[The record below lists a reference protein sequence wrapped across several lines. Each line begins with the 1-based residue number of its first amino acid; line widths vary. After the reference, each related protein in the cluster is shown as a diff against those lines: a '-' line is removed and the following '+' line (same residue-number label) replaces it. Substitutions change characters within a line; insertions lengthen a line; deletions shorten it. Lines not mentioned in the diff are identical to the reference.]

1 MQIQR
6 PPRGQA
12 WPGAGVCPESGV
24 FNLVC
29 STIWVFRFT
38 LVHLLVIWQC
48 PPGTEF
54 GDDLLQFNSFS
65 VHPVFQRTSGLRT
78 RNYIGLWFISVSILW
93 GRAPQKLLTKF
104 FKFLEII
111 LCPKNS
117 KIIFS
122 ILGLKIIQIDLI
134 WSQGYGK
141 TVFWRKTK
149 FKKFRFLYLENF
161 QNFFKI

>member
-12 WPGAGVCPESGV
+12 WP
-24 FNLVC
+24 
-29 STIWVFRFT
+29 WVRCLPWIRSFQLSLFHNMSVLIH

-54 GDDLLQFNSFS
+54 GDELLQFNFFS

-93 GRAPQKLLTKF
+93 GRAPQKLLTEF
-104 FKFLEII
+104 FKFLEKI
-111 LCPKNS
+111 LWPKNS

-122 ILGLKIIQIDLI
+122 ILGLKIMQIDLI

-141 TVFWRKTK
+141 TVFLTK
-149 FKKFRFLYLENF
+149 N
-161 QNFFKI
+161 

>member
-1 MQIQR
+1 MQKQR

-54 GDDLLQFNSFS
+54 GNDLLQFNSFS

-104 FKFLEII
+104 FKFLEKI
-111 LCPKNS
+111 LCPKNYFFNFGS
-117 KIIFS
+117 KNYADWFNLVS
-122 ILGLKIIQIDLI
+122 GVRENSFFDEKLSLKNFD
-134 WSQGYGK
+134 
-141 TVFWRKTK
+141 FWT
-149 FKKFRFLYLENF
+149 
-161 QNFFKI
+161 